1 MTQTSEYHHPQAM
14 PIARLVI
21 TMLVIFHTEGG
32 RTADLAG
39 IFDSTILINKPF
51 SKWLDLSLTPEE
63 KGNSKREA
71 ENERSN
77 ERSGAPSIDRSL
89 RKGKNKANE
98 TGHHQAYTDEVKS
111 LPTRKLS
118 L

>member
-1 MTQTSEYHHPQAM
+1 MTQTPEYHHPQAM

-51 SKWLDLSLTPEE
+51 SK
-63 KGNSKREA
+63 
-71 ENERSN
+71 
-77 ERSGAPSIDRSL
+77 
-89 RKGKNKANE
+89 
-98 TGHHQAYTDEVKS
+98 
-111 LPTRKLS
+111 
-118 L
+118 